1 MCAMSQITRSVF
13 VQIIPVN
20 QELRLQA
27 ALNIRF
33 QTVVSPLLFGCECRS
48 PSHLL
53 FQPSIYEW
61 QPIKIDRKGK
71 TVSKGGALYGLL
83 QTIRITLIGLV
94 CEPQCPKKSTIAS

>member
-33 QTVVSPLLFGCECRS
+33 QTVVGYECRS

-83 QTIRITLIGLV
+83 QTIHITLIGLV

>member
-1 MCAMSQITRSVF
+1 M
-13 VQIIPVN
+13 QIIPVN

-33 QTVVSPLLFGCECRS
+33 QTVVSHCCECRS
-48 PSHLL
+48 PSNLL